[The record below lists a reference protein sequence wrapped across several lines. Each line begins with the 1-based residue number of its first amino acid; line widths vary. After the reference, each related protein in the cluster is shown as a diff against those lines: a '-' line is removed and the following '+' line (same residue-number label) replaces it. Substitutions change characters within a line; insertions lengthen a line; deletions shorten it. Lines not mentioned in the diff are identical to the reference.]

1 MSSLNLPPTKSLC
14 NPAAKIPSSSKS
26 SSFFFVMYKVPRE
39 RKRER
44 KKKTFR
50 KLCAFQTTFNAL
62 RVTRGA
68 SLEKEEEYR
77 AGKRYCVDDSPQTN
91 VRKKRKRSV
100 FPHQSREE
108 GVGCRSTFSSSRRLK
123 KAFKRAKTNSQKER
137 IKKRTKK
144 HTRPRNCVRAV
155 FLERKLHFSK
165 QTEERKTTTLI
176 LTRE

>member
-108 GVGCRSTFSSSRRLK
+108 GVGCRSTFSLK
-123 KAFKRAKTNSQKER
+123 KAFKAGRKRANHELSKKKE
-137 IKKRTKK
+137 
-144 HTRPRNCVRAV
+144 
-155 FLERKLHFSK
+155 E
-165 QTEERKTTTLI
+165 
-176 LTRE
+176 